1 MKSMT
6 IQQFLSQPAAKPKNM
21 AIALLGPIETI
32 KEASENIK
40 EFTTATKDFF
50 VGIGKVFYYISHPAQ
65 LGMLIWGGL
74 VKYSLPICLM
84 ICILA
89 LLLYLMGHD
98 KAKKFI
104 AGSFFG
110 YFVIQMISSAL

>member
-1 MKSMT
+1 MKVMT
-6 IQQFLSQPAAKPKNM
+6 IQQFLHQPVTQTKSM
-21 AIALLGPIETI
+21 AIAFLGPIETI
-32 KEASENIK
+32 KEASESIQ

-50 VGIGKVFYYISHPAQ
+50 VGIGKVFYYLTHPAQ
-65 LGMLIWGGL
+65 LGMFIWGGL

-89 LLLYLMGHD
+89 LLLYLIGYD
-98 KAKKFI
+98 KARKFI

-110 YFVIQMISSAL
+110 YFVIQMINAAI